1 MKTRSLALCAAAAF
15 AAAALVYS
23 NIQRNHTFTLSGDQG
38 AARSE
43 QIQPLLGTVR
53 VSGNADTRVVFTDV
67 ETDEQY
73 IIGYITHGLTE
84 KIRLKRGKWYRVEGS
99 GDLTLR
105 PVRVKAEEPLK
116 NELAE
121 DG

>member
-73 IIGYITHGLTE
+73 IIGYITHGLTG
-84 KIRLKRGKWYRVEGS
+84 KIRFKRGKWYRVEGS

-116 NELAE
+116 DELAE

>member
-116 NELAE
+116 DELAE
-121 DG
+121 EG

>member
-1 MKTRSLALCAAAAF
+1 
-15 AAAALVYS
+15 
-23 NIQRNHTFTLSGDQG
+23 
-38 AARSE
+38 
-43 QIQPLLGTVR
+43 
-53 VSGNADTRVVFTDV
+53 VVFTDV

-116 NELAE
+116 DELAE